1 MIPGYETLTQ
11 IYESANSL
19 VYRASRKEDNQ
30 AVILKILKGD
40 YPSPKELTRYKQEY
54 EITCNLNLDGV
65 VKAYNIQPYQRTLV
79 IILEDFGA
87 SSLKQLFQNNDGKI
101 NQFSLP
107 QFLKIAIKTTETLG
121 QIHSHN
127 VIHKDINPA
136 NIVFNPETGQLK
148 IIDFGISTKLT
159 SENPILKNPDVLE
172 GTLAYMSPEQTGR
185 MNRTLDYRTDFYSLG
200 VSFYELLTG
209 KLPYETTDA
218 LELVHCHIAKIPKAP
233 YQVNGKIPK
242 AISNIVMKLMEKN
255 AEDRYQSAYGIE
267 RDLQECLNQLEETGE
282 NSEFTLGKHDISK
295 KFNIP
300 QKLYGREVE
309 VETLLQ
315 AFDRVA
321 DNPQSQIEMM
331 LVAGYSG
338 IGKSSLVAE
347 IHKPNTRLR
356 GYFTEGKFDRYQRN
370 IPYSAIVSAFKGLI
384 QQLLTE
390 SKEKLAQ
397 WKEKL
402 LAAVDRNG
410 QVIVD
415 VIPEVELIIGKQPSV
430 PELPPTEVQ
439 NRFNRVFSKFISA
452 FCTKEHPL
460 VIFLDDL
467 QWADSGTLK
476 LMEVILMDE
485 KTEYLFLI
493 GAYRDNEV
501 SKTHPFIITVEELK
515 KKGAIVNTITLAPLE
530 LDSISQLIVDTL
542 LSNTEEVK
550 PLAELVKQKTGGNP
564 FFANQFLKT
573 LHSENLIA
581 FHFPQSS
588 LIKGESQDG
597 FWKWDLKK
605 IQSQNITDNVVEL
618 MIGKLKKLPESTQ
631 KVLRLAAC
639 IGASFDLHAISIICQ
654 QSKEEVFPALII
666 AIQSELI
673 LPKSE
678 LDSELLIQ
686 DYKFLHDRVQQGAYC
701 LIPEEDKPQVHLQ
714 LGRLLLENLEKTELE
729 ENLFDVVNHLNIGES
744 LITDV
749 TERYK
754 LAKLNQR
761 AAAKAK
767 LSSAFETALKLLKMG
782 LKFLPENSWQEDY
795 DLTLNLHLQTGEAEY
810 LNGNNEAGLEILEQT
825 DTQIKTIL
833 DRCRLNE
840 YKIICYRMK
849 NELESAYEVGLET
862 LKLLDIDFTPYP
874 DAEYLL
880 NELNRT
886 KAMIDEVMIS
896 QGDREEFNFL
906 SLTQLPPMKD
916 PEKLMAQRILKEV
929 WPINYFLGS
938 QAMHICAMKI
948 IQLSI
953 QYGNSSVSVV
963 GYMLYGFSLVFC
975 YGEVEKGCAMG
986 ELSLKLHE
994 EFQTKEMEANL
1005 LDMWGGLMLVYK
1017 EHISKCKPHLLKG
1030 FNSGIDNGSYQ
1041 WAGYCSINFM
1051 FQSFFG
1057 DESLKQ
1063 TAEIIEN
1070 IIPSLSKIDRNMLNY
1085 HFIAREA
1092 IVNLTKGAKEP
1103 DRFVGE
1109 WVDDKQVLEFGLK
1122 SNDLL
1127 TVFVVYIYKLA
1138 LANWYGKFQKA
1149 VEYAREAEKYIE
1161 GAQGIFINPVFYFH
1175 QSIALANVYHLV
1187 DNQIQKK
1194 YLSILD
1200 KNCRKFKH
1208 LADHCP
1214 ENYLHKYKLIQAEIA
1229 RITEAGY
1236 EAIDLYD
1243 EAIASA
1249 RDNGYMQ
1256 NLAFAN
1262 ELAARFYLGK
1272 GKENIA
1278 KIYLQEASYHYLCWG
1293 AMGKVEELNSQ
1304 YPYLS
1309 SSPTTIPQNLDTLK
1323 TTSISTNK
1331 AGNILDLNAV
1341 IKASQTISGEILL
1354 DKLLA
1359 KLITILLETT
1369 GAQSGFL
1376 ILENNGELLIEAE
1389 AWADGETTVLQAM
1402 PMEFV
1407 YPDGEMPLLSS
1418 AIINYVMRTEESVVL
1433 NDALNQGN
1441 YTHEGYIKEFNVRS
1455 VACVPLINQGKL
1467 IGLTYLENNLATRV
1481 FTPERVEII
1490 KILSGQAAIAI
1501 SNAKLYTE
1509 VKESERR
1516 LTQYLEA
1523 MPIGVSVHTPTGE
1536 LHYAN
1541 QKSQELL
1548 GLNIAPEAKTEELAE
1563 AYKIYLAET
1572 QELYPNDRLP
1582 VVRSLAGETVK
1593 VDDLELHQPDK
1604 ILPLE
1609 VSSTPIFDENGKV
1622 VYAIAAFQDITER
1635 KQAEKLITEYN
1646 RTLENQV
1653 AERTQELTKT
1663 LEELKTTQDEL
1674 IQKEKMAALG
1684 QLIAGVAHEINT
1696 PLGAIR
1702 SSAGNMAKFLNQ
1714 TLEQLPGLFQSLS
1727 TEESTIFLS
1736 LLRRSL
1742 QHQSTLSTKE
1752 ERKLKRALRRELENY
1767 QIDDAE
1773 LIAERLAIA
1782 GIADEIDAFVPL
1794 LKRPDGFQILEIAYK
1809 LSELKRGTATINT
1822 STDRASKVVFALK
1835 TYARYDYS
1843 GAKTIASLTDGIET
1857 VLTLYQ
1863 NQLKHGVEI
1872 VKNYTDIPPIPCYP
1886 DELNQVW
1893 TNLVHNALQAMNNKG
1908 TLTIDVT
1915 QVDQEAKISISDSGC
1930 GIPAE
1935 IKDKIFQPFFTTKPS
1950 GEGSGL
1956 GLDIVKKIIDKHSGK
1971 ITVESQPGRTTFN
1984 VFIPL
1989 ESDD

>member
-1 MIPGYETLTQ
+1 MIEFSGYEILAQ

-19 VYRASRKEDNQ
+19 VYRARRKEDNQ
-30 AVILKILKGD
+30 GVILKILKED

-54 EITCNLNLDGV
+54 EITRHLNLDGV
-65 VKAYNIQPYQRTLV
+65 VKAYNIQPYQRTLA

-87 SSLKQLFQNNDGKI
+87 LSLKQFFPNNNGKI
-101 NQFSLP
+101 NQFSLA
-107 QFLKIAIKTTETLG
+107 QFLKIAIKTTEILG

-136 NIVFNPETGQLK
+136 NIIFNPETKQLK

-159 SENPILKNPDVLE
+159 SENPTLKNPDVLE

-185 MNRTLDYRTDFYSLG
+185 MNRALDYRTDFYSLG
-200 VSFYELLTG
+200 VTFYELLTG
-209 KLPYETTDA
+209 KLPFETTDA

-233 YQVNGKIPK
+233 YQLNGKIPK
-242 AISNIVMKLMEKN
+242 AISNIVRKLMEKN
-255 AEDRYQSAYGIE
+255 AEDRYQSAYGIQV
-267 RDLQECLNQLEETGE
+267 DLAECLNQLEATGE
-282 NSEFTLGKHDISK
+282 ISEFPLGKHDISN
-295 KFNIP
+295 KFHIP

-321 DNPQSQIEMM
+321 DNQKSKIEMM

-356 GYFTEGKFDRYQRN
+356 GYFTEGKFDQYQRN

-390 SKEKLAQ
+390 SQEKLAQ
-397 WKEKL
+397 WQEKL

-430 PELPPTEVQ
+430 PELPPTEAQ
-439 NRFNRVFSKFISA
+439 NRFNRVFSKFIRA

-467 QWADSGTLK
+467 QWADSATLK
-476 LMEVILMDE
+476 LMEVIMMDE

-501 SKTHPFIITVEELK
+501 SKTHPFIITIEELK
-515 KKGAIVNTITLAPLE
+515 KKGAIANTITLAPLE
-530 LDSISQLIVDTL
+530 LDSINQLIVDTL
-542 LSNTEEVK
+542 LSNTERVK

-581 FHFPQSS
+581 FHLPQSS
-588 LIKGESQDG
+588 IIKGESQDG
-597 FWKWDLKK
+597 FWEWDLKK
-605 IQSQNITDNVVEL
+605 IKSQNITDNVVEL

-639 IGASFDLHAISIICQ
+639 IGASFDLNTISIICQ
-654 QSKEEVFPALII
+654 QSKEEVFADLIT

-678 LDSELLIQ
+678 LDTELLIQ
-686 DYKFLHDRVQQGAYC
+686 DYKFLHDRVQQAAYS

-754 LAKLNQR
+754 LAQLNLR

-767 LSSAFETALKLLKMG
+767 LSSAFETALKILKMG

-825 DTQIKTIL
+825 NPHIKTLL
-833 DRCRLNE
+833 DRCRMNE
-840 YKIICYRMK
+840 YQIICYRMK
-849 NELESAYEVGLET
+849 NELDSAYKVGLET
-862 LKLLDIDFTPYP
+862 LKLLELDFTPYP

-886 KAMIDEVMIS
+886 QEMIDEVMIS

-929 WPINYFLGS
+929 WPIAYFLGS
-938 QAMHICAMKI
+938 KALHICAMKMT
-948 IQLSI
+948 QLSI
-953 QYGNSSVSVV
+953 QYGNSPISVF
-963 GYMLYGFSLVFC
+963 GYMLYAFNLVFR
-975 YGEVEKGCAMG
+975 YGKVEEGCAMG

-994 EFQTKEMEANL
+994 EFQVKELEANIL
-1005 LDMWGGLMLVYK
+1005 NMWGGLTLLYK
-1017 EHISKCKPHLLKG
+1017 KHISQCKPYLLKG

-1041 WAGYCSINFM
+1041 WAGYSAINFM
-1051 FQSFFG
+1051 FQCFFG
-1057 DESLKQ
+1057 DESLQ
-1063 TAEIIEN
+1063 RTTEIIEN
-1070 IIPSLSKIDRNMLNY
+1070 FIPSLSKIDQNMLNY
-1085 HFIAREA
+1085 QLIAREA

-1103 DRFVGE
+1103 DRFLGE

-1127 TVFVVYIYKLA
+1127 TALVVYLYKLA
-1138 LANWYGKFQKA
+1138 LANWYAKFEKA
-1149 VEYAREAEKYIE
+1149 AEYALEGEKYIE
-1161 GAQGIFINPVFYFH
+1161 GSEGIFTNPVFYFH
-1175 QSIALANVYHLV
+1175 QSIALANYYQSV
-1187 DNQIQKK
+1187 DSKTQKK
-1194 YLSILD
+1194 YLSILHR
-1200 KNCRKFKH
+1200 NRRKFLH
-1208 LADHCP
+1208 LAEHCP
-1214 ENYLHKYKLIQAEIA
+1214 ENYLHKFKLIQAEIA

-1309 SSPTTIPQNLDTLK
+1309 SSQTTVPKYLGSLNTASLS
-1323 TTSISTNK
+1323 TSN
-1331 AGNILDLNAV
+1331 AGNILDLNAA
-1341 IKASQTISGEILL
+1341 IKASQAISGEILL

-1402 PMEFV
+1402 PIEFV
-1407 YPDGEMPLLSS
+1407 YPDGQMPLLSS

-1441 YTHEGYIKEFNVRS
+1441 YTHERYIKKFNVRS

-1467 IGLTYLENNLATRV
+1467 IGLTYLENNLATRA
-1481 FTPERVEII
+1481 FTSDRVEII

-1523 MPIGVSVHTPTGE
+1523 MPIGVSVHNSTGE

-1563 AYKIYLAET
+1563 AYKIYLAGT
-1572 QELYPNDRLP
+1572 KNLYPNEQLP
-1582 VVRSLAGETVK
+1582 VVRSLAGESVK

-1609 VSSTPIFDENGKV
+1609 VSSTPIFDKNG
-1622 VYAIAAFQDITER
+1622 
-1635 KQAEKLITEYN
+1635 N
-1646 RTLENQV
+1646 
-1653 AERTQELTKT
+1653 
-1663 LEELKTTQDEL
+1663 
-1674 IQKEKMAALG
+1674 
-1684 QLIAGVAHEINT
+1684 LIAGLISYA
-1696 PLGAIR
+1696 
-1702 SSAGNMAKFLNQ
+1702 
-1714 TLEQLPGLFQSLS
+1714 LFKS
-1727 TEESTIFLS
+1727 
-1736 LLRRSL
+1736 RR
-1742 QHQSTLSTKE
+1742 
-1752 ERKLKRALRRELENY
+1752 LKSP
-1767 QIDDAE
+1767 
-1773 LIAERLAIA
+1773 
-1782 GIADEIDAFVPL
+1782 VPL
-1794 LKRPDGFQILEIAYK
+1794 SSPR
-1809 LSELKRGTATINT
+1809 
-1822 STDRASKVVFALK
+1822 
-1835 TYARYDYS
+1835 
-1843 GAKTIASLTDGIET
+1843 
-1857 VLTLYQ
+1857 
-1863 NQLKHGVEI
+1863 
-1872 VKNYTDIPPIPCYP
+1872 
-1886 DELNQVW
+1886 
-1893 TNLVHNALQAMNNKG
+1893 
-1908 TLTIDVT
+1908 
-1915 QVDQEAKISISDSGC
+1915 
-1930 GIPAE
+1930 
-1935 IKDKIFQPFFTTKPS
+1935 
-1950 GEGSGL
+1950 
-1956 GLDIVKKIIDKHSGK
+1956 
-1971 ITVESQPGRTTFN
+1971 
-1984 VFIPL
+1984 
-1989 ESDD
+1989 